1 MFDRKNVK
9 HYLLAISL
17 LLVATYI
24 GNSYKNYVNKDT
36 TNYEYDMIKEYLLN
50 DSPLYGMNKPKLWIH
65 SKYEINSRK
74 WLDFQ
79 SRNTTNL
86 NQPYLHITIQSII
99 NHCSDDFHICLIDD
113 KTFSKLLPGWDID
126 LPNVADPMKSDLR
139 DIALLKL
146 IYTYGGM
153 IVPDSFL
160 CCKNLINT
168 YNNGIE
174 NDLPFMSE
182 IINKTYNYSD
192 PLKPTFIPDIHFMGS
207 NKKNPIIELII
218 NFHKNENNGHFTS
231 EFKFTGNKN
240 RTYMDFIEKNK
251 MNLINGKTIG
261 VKSLD
266 NKPILIEDL
275 LEDKFLDLCPSNVGI
290 LIPKDELLIRQ
301 KYNWFV
307 YLTKEEIY
315 NIDTAI
321 TRYIKESEVNSLNL
335 HKNKYISSITSI

>member
-99 NHCSDDFHICLIDD
+99 NNCSDDFHICLIDD

-139 DIALLKL
+139 DIALLK
-146 IYTYGGM
+146 IIHTYGGM

-160 CCKNLINT
+160 CSKNLIDT
-168 YNNGIE
+168 YNNGIA
-174 NDLPFMSE
+174 NDLPFMAE
-182 IINKTYNYSD
+182 KINKTY
-192 PLKPTFIPDIHFMGS
+192 LK
-207 NKKNPIIELII
+207 NLKKI
-218 NFHKNENNGHFTS
+218 
-231 EFKFTGNKN
+231 
-240 RTYMDFIEKNK
+240 
-251 MNLINGKTIG
+251 
-261 VKSLD
+261 KS
-266 NKPILIEDL
+266 
-275 LEDKFLDLCPSNVGI
+275 
-290 LIPKDELLIRQ
+290 
-301 KYNWFV
+301 
-307 YLTKEEIY
+307 
-315 NIDTAI
+315 
-321 TRYIKESEVNSLNL
+321 
-335 HKNKYISSITSI
+335 